1 MLRHG
6 TTTRRKSRRG
16 RLAAAVATVGLLASV
31 SGCGLLS
38 GEDDSPESQGGGDGS
53 LEKSTITVAHLP
65 SIDVAPLYHAKE
77 AGYFAEEGLDVK
89 IEVAASGQATIQKM
103 IGGDADIVQ
112 SSYVP
117 FTVAQA
123 SGTAD
128 IKIVADA
135 VSAAPDTFVLV
146 AKEGGP
152 VKDVEDLEGKKIAVS
167 ALKTI
172 SDTIVKSFMASKG
185 LDHKTVDWVPMSFPD
200 IASAVAKGHVDAGLL
215 IEPFLTIGAKEHGV
229 TPIADVATGSGEG
242 HASRRLRCSRRI
254 RREAPEDDRRVPAC
268 DGAGHRGRPGPGSDR
283 AHHPETASIDAAT
296 ASLVSL
302 PNFHSTLDASRIQR
316 VPDMTVGIRRDQ
328 EEDRR
333 RVDDRFTRHGL
344 TCAL

>member
-229 TPIADVATGSGEG
+229 TPIADVATGPAKDMPLAGYGALAEFVEK
-242 HASRRLRCSRRI
+242 HPKTIAAFQRAMERATEDAQD
-254 RREAPEDDRRVPAC
+254 REVIEPIIQ
-268 DGAGHRGRPGPGSDR
+268 
-283 AHHPETASIDAAT
+283 ETASIDAAT

-316 VPDMTVGIRRDQ
+316 VPDMMLEFDVIKRKIDVASMIVSPDTD
-328 EEDRR
+328 
-333 RVDDRFTRHGL
+333 
-344 TCAL
+344 